1 VNIEWSKDGSGW
13 ISRVGEGPIFTA
25 RLRPKGDG
33 RWDWE
38 IVKGG
43 GIKPVVA
50 TGIVSSLGAAKTV
63 AANFVNRSGLV

>member
-1 VNIEWSKDGSGW
+1 MTFQWTKDGDGW
-13 ISRVGEGPIFTA
+13 ISRAGDGPIFTM

-38 IVKGG
+38 IVRGDS
-43 GIKPVVA
+43 KPVIA
-50 TGIVSSLGAAKTV
+50 TGIVSSLGAAKTI